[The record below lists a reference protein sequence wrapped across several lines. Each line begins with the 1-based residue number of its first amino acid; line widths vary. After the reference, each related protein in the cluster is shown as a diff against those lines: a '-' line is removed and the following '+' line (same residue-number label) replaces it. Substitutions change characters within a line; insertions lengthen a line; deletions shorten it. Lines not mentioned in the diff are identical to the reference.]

1 MGNQQSRGRFKH
13 LDFMVLDIVCLQLC
27 FTLSYWIT
35 AGFANPY
42 ATERFQYLAV
52 VTTVSQLIVIL
63 LSSNYQGILRRGKLD
78 EAIAVFTYAVEV
90 FLVAVIYLFIV
101 QQSVSASRLHFGCMF
116 VLFLVLD
123 YAFRQLNKLRI
134 RTFTSGQKK
143 SLIVITSSGLLA
155 SVMERLDRAYIE
167 TWSPQLDFK
176 ILLKTIVVVFK
187 GEGAE

>member
-1 MGNQQSRGRFKH
+1 MSNQQSIGRFKH

-35 AGFANPY
+35 EGFGNPY
-42 ATERFQYLAV
+42 ASERFQYLAIV
-52 VTTVSQLIVIL
+52 IIVSQLLVIL

-78 EAIAVFTYAVEV
+78 VIIAVITYAVEV

-101 QQSVSASRLHFGCMF
+101 QQSVSASRLHFGWMF

-134 RTFTSGQKK
+134 RKFTSGL
-143 SLIVITSSGLLA
+143 SCSATTV
-155 SVMERLDRAYIE
+155 
-167 TWSPQLDFK
+167 P
-176 ILLKTIVVVFK
+176 
-187 GEGAE
+187 EGSANAMSCAP